1 MKNKILALAVISL
14 IICNLGACGVRSST
28 GAAASQPDVSANTES
43 AVSSEA
49 AGEAAE
55 ASSEE
60 RGSAP
65 VSEDRVE
72 SENSEAP
79 AAESQGESLQND
91 PSDSEAQSES
101 GTSETSGEEGEQSMV
116 DHVDNAIQELSSSE
130 DYANASDEDKKAM
143 FSELLE
149 GLEKD
154 GYILNVYYD
163 EKSEGFSFR
172 YANGVQGGV
181 SFRDF
186 SQEIDGLVLN

>member
-49 AGEAAE
+49 AAE

-65 VSEDRVE
+65 VSEDLVE

-154 GYILNVYYD
+154 GYISNVYYD